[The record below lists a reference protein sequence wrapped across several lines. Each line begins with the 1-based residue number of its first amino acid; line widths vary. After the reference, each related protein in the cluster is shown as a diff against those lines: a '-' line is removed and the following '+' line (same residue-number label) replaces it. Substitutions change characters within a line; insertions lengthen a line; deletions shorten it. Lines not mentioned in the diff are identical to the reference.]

1 MIAITLAWV
10 LSWMVIESAFLDWRQ
25 PARRA
30 CAYDLIARSTLE
42 IGRVH
47 GAPASFDDPERA
59 GKVHVP

>member
-1 MIAITLAWV
+1 
-10 LSWMVIESAFLDWRQ
+10 MVIESAFLDWRQ

-30 CAYDLIARSTLE
+30 RADDLIARSTLE
-42 IGRVH
+42 IGSVH